1 MQTTTRLHSRQDC
14 DSKCV
19 WHAGNRNPDWMK
31 AAAAKAQAENRRVA
45 A

>member
-1 MQTTTRLHSRQDC
+1 MTTTRRHNRQDC

-19 WHAGNRNPDWMK
+19 WHDGSRNPDWMK
-31 AAAAKAQAENRRVA
+31 TAAEKAQAENRRA